1 MSLSRRLAAG
11 FGAIMLAACQPP
23 DAPEDT
29 AGGPATAAA
38 AETGGG
44 PTGFTVDV
52 SYHQL
57 ENGLRVV
64 LSQDHT
70 VPTATVGVYY
80 GVGFRNEP
88 RGRTGF
94 AHLFEHLMFQGS
106 RNLPHGAF
114 DNLIY
119 GSGGVNNGSTRYD
132 FTNYYEVVPSNAL
145 QAVLWAE
152 ADRMAFPNLDET
164 QLDNQR
170 EVVRNEVF
178 VNVINQPYGGWIWID
193 LPMAANENW
202 HNAHNFYGDL
212 TDLDA
217 ASLEDARTF
226 FDQYY
231 APNNAVLVVAGDFD
245 REETLGWIEELFG
258 HIPAG
263 DPLPEIDTSE
273 PRQEEEKFASQED
286 QLANQPAL
294 AVGYHMP
301 PRGTP
306 EYYAMAIIDQLMV
319 QGDDSRLTRS
329 IVDEE
334 GYASGVFGG
343 INLLGNAFN
352 YNGPMLWTVGLIHDS
367 EFTVSE
373 VMGTIDATIESIRT
387 EPVSEADVER
397 ARTKLLAEFY
407 DTVDTATRFGLVDLL
422 AAFAQFDDDPSRIN
436 RITEGFEQ
444 VTPELVRS
452 TAQEYLRPT
461 NRTVL
466 EVRLAGAGDAAGET
480 PQE

>member
-1 MSLSRRLAAG
+1 MRNLSAVVAGIGALA
-11 FGAIMLAACQPP
+11 LAACQPADTP
-23 DAPEDT
+23 DEV
-29 AGGPATAAA
+29 TAARETPA
-38 AETGGG
+38 AQSTD
-44 PTGFTVDV
+44 FTVDV
-52 SYHQL
+52 SYHRL
-57 ENGLRVV
+57 DNGLRVV
-64 LSQDHT
+64 LSEDNS
-70 VPTATVGVYY
+70 VPTATVAVYY

-114 DNLIY
+114 DGLIY
-119 GSGGVNNGSTRYD
+119 GNGGVNNGSTRYD

-152 ADRMAFPNLDET
+152 ADRMAYPDLDEG

-217 ASLEDARTF
+217 ASLEDAQAF
-226 FDQYY
+226 FDQFY
-231 APNNAVLVVAGDFD
+231 APNNAVIVVAGNIDKG
-245 REETLGWIEELFG
+245 ETLGWIEDLFG
-258 HIPAG
+258 HIEPGEA
-263 DPLPEIDTSE
+263 LPEIDVSE
-273 PRQEEEKFASQED
+273 PRQEEEKFAVRED
-286 QLANQPAL
+286 ALANQPAL

-306 EYYAMAIIDQLMV
+306 EYYAMILIDQLLV
-319 QGDDSRLTRS
+319 QGDDSRLTQA
-329 IVDEE
+329 VVNEE

-367 EFTVSE
+367 EFTISE
-373 VMGTIDATIESIRT
+373 VMTTIDATVEEIRT
-387 EPVSEADVER
+387 RPVSEADLER
-397 ARTKLLAEFY
+397 ARTKLLSDFY
-407 DTVDTATRFGLVDLL
+407 GTVDTATRFGLVDLL
-422 AAFAQFDDDPSRIN
+422 ASFALFDDDPSRIN
-436 RITEGFEQ
+436 RITDGFQ
-444 VTPELVRS
+444 DVTPDLVMA

-466 EVRLAGAGDAAGET
+466 EVRLADDDAAPADAE
-480 PQE
+480 

>member
-1 MSLSRRLAAG
+1 MTLYRGLAAG
-11 FGAIMLAACQPP
+11 FGALLLAACQP
-23 DAPEDT
+23 ADT
-29 AGGPATAAA
+29 VDVADTSADEAVAVHDTS
-38 AETGGG
+38 
-44 PTGFTVDV
+44 FQVDV
-52 SYHQL
+52 SYYQL
-57 ENGLRVV
+57 DNGLRVV
-64 LSQDHT
+64 LSEDHT

-106 RNLPHGAF
+106 ANLPHGAF

-145 QAVLWAE
+145 QAILWAE
-152 ADRMAFPNLDET
+152 ADRMASPNLDET

-212 TDLDA
+212 SDLDA
-217 ASLEDARTF
+217 ASLEDAQEF
-226 FDQYY
+226 FDTFY
-231 APNNAVLVVAGDFD
+231 APNNAVLVVAGDID
-245 REETLGWIEELFG
+245 KGETLGWIEDMFG
-258 HIPAG
+258 PIEAG
-263 DPLPEIDTSE
+263 APLPDIGTSE
-273 PRQEEEKFASQED
+273 PRQNAEKFESIED
-286 QLANQPAL
+286 DLANQPAL

-301 PRGTP
+301 ERGTP
-306 EYYAMAIIDQLMV
+306 EYYAMAMLDQLLL
-319 QGDDSRLTRS
+319 QGDDSLLTAS
-329 IVDEE
+329 LVNEE

-373 VMGTIDATIESIRT
+373 VMGTLDETIESVRT
-387 EPVSEADVER
+387 ELVSEADVER
-397 ARTKLLAEFY
+397 ARTKLLADFY
-407 DTVDTATRFGLVDLL
+407 ATVDTGTRFGLVDLL
-422 AAFAQFDDDPSRIN
+422 ASFALFDDDPSRIN

-444 VTPELVRS
+444 VTPELIRA
-452 TAQEYLRPT
+452 TAEDYLRPT

-466 EVRLAGAGDAAGET
+466 EVRLAPDDDGSTE
-480 PQE
+480 

>member
-1 MSLSRRLAAG
+1 MTVYKSLLAGLGVLALAG
-11 FGAIMLAACQPP
+11 CQPADQASSAGGHSEP
-23 DAPEDT
+23 DNQASAT
-29 AGGPATAAA
+29 AGD
-38 AETGGG
+38 
-44 PTGFTVDV
+44 TGFTVDV

-57 ENGLRVV
+57 DNGLRVV
-64 LSQDHT
+64 LSEDHT
-70 VPTATVGVYY
+70 VPTATVAVYY

-88 RGRTGF
+88 QGRTGF

-114 DNLIY
+114 DRLIY

-132 FTNYYEVVPSNAL
+132 FTNYYEVAPSNAL
-145 QAVLWAE
+145 HAILWAE
-152 ADRMAFPNLDET
+152 ADRMAFPNLDES

-217 ASLEDARTF
+217 ASLEDAQTF

-231 APNNAVLVVAGDFD
+231 APNNAVLVVAGAIDKA
-245 REETLGWIEELFG
+245 ETLAWIEELFS

-263 DPLPEIDTSE
+263 DALPEIDTSE
-273 PRQEEEKFASQED
+273 PRQEEEKFQFIED
-286 QLANQPAL
+286 NLANQPAV

-301 PRGTP
+301 ERGTP
-306 EYYAMAIIDQLMV
+306 EYYAMALIDQLLV
-319 QGDDSRLTRS
+319 QGDDSRLTQTL
-329 IVDEE
+329 VNEE

-373 VMGTIDATIESIRT
+373 VMGTLDTTIESIRT
-387 EPVSEADVER
+387 EPISEADLER
-397 ARTKLLAEFY
+397 ARTKLLAGFY
-407 DTVDTATRFGLVDLL
+407 GTVDTATRFGLVDLL
-422 AAFAQFDDDPSRIN
+422 ASFALFDDDPSRIN

-444 VTPELVRS
+444 VTPELVMS

-466 EVRLAGAGDAAGET
+466 EVRLAEDAADGE
-480 PQE
+480 